1 MQEKQSFLIEEKLQG
16 QEFSLHCFSDGTHCL
31 PMPAV
36 KDFKRAYPYDRGP
49 NTGSMGSISDANHRL
64 PFLSEEQIKQAHVIN
79 QTLLDAVQTKYQKP
93 YKGILYGSFMATK
106 DGVKLIEFN
115 ARFGDPEALN
125 LLALLETD
133 FVSLCED
140 LIDGALGR
148 TPIGF
153 SPLATVC
160 KYAVPRGYPEQPL
173 INEELDYSLC
183 GYSCEREQ

>member
-1 MQEKQSFLIEEKLQG
+1 
-16 QEFSLHCFSDGTHCL
+16 
-31 PMPAV
+31 
-36 KDFKRAYPYDRGP
+36 
-49 NTGSMGSISDANHRL
+49 
-64 PFLSEEQIKQAHVIN
+64 
-79 QTLLDAVQTKYQKP
+79 
-93 YKGILYGSFMATK
+93 MATK

-183 GYSCEREQ
+183 TQEQLYFASLNYNQNKYYTSSSRSAAVLGMGKTIAQAEQQAEAEIKKLIGPLFHREDIGLESSYA